1 MVALFLSTFIKFF
14 FLLTPFFVLST
25 FLAMTRN
32 FTQGQRSTLAVKVT
46 VAVLVVALVIFA
58 AGNFVFSVFGITLDA
73 FRIGTGILLMLTAI
87 SLVKGG
93 AQEESAESPN
103 NIAVVPLAIPV
114 TVGPATTGALLVMG
128 GESHAMGDLV
138 AILLGIASAIVLV
151 GLFLLGSAWLERLV
165 KQQGLVV
172 LSKITG
178 LILAALAAQ
187 LIMTGIQPFL
197 VRT

>member
-1 MVALFLSTFIKFF
+1 MAALFLSTFIKFF

-32 FTQGQRSTLAVKVT
+32 FTPRQKTALAVKVT
-46 VAVLVVALVIFA
+46 VAVLVVALVIFG
-58 AGNFVFSVFGITLDA
+58 AGNFVFQVFGITLDA

-87 SLVKGG
+87 QLVDGG
-93 AQEESAESPN
+93 TQAQSAEAADH
-103 NIAVVPLAIPV
+103 IAVVPLAIPV

-128 GESHAMGDLV
+128 GEPHGPIELLV
-138 AILLGIASAIVLV
+138 ILAAIAASILLV
-151 GLFLLGSAWLERLV
+151 GLFLLGSALVERVV
-165 KQQGLVV
+165 KKQGLVI

-187 LIMTGIQPFL
+187 LVMVGVQPFL
-197 VRT
+197 RM